1 MAGAVALPSWA
12 GRGRCRGPIAHHR
25 EPIVPAATQ
34 TLGGGSSAVAASS
47 HAACAR
53 FRGTDPLVTGLS
65 RRKLA
70 DVVGFPDVNGEIPEA
85 RWMRAM
91 TFERLVRDERFAS
104 EVATTAIGRLGL
116 ERPAGVVIAD
126 AHINIDNTASLLAAA
141 HVRAVEKNQVTLIH
155 GLALPFVGFEDAD
168 ATAVKPDFAVVAGN
182 PDAEES
188 GSWLVVGDAKD
199 YERLRSRIADGRLL
213 KGFLQVAVG
222 AESAASWSKL
232 PVGMEVHRWGVLAVP
247 RNAFLQPQALVEDV
261 SDHRAEVRM
270 RVAERRRESSGSTFD
285 PTSPLADHVAH
296 LKATFDPSS
305 CATCTLFAFCRGEL
319 RRSSDPGDLLIEIG
333 VPEELRPDLIGLL
346 DGTGEHGDVP
356 ASVLSNVRAT
366 ISGVGRWTGQRRVDP
381 AGPPGT
387 VNLLIAKSDA
397 TALGL
402 HGLAIQQVSSKG
414 RGKWATYVY
423 EDPHH
428 PNTRRA
434 AMRVIGEA
442 LKDAMRERRRENK
455 NAPSPVHLVVPEQIT
470 ADVLVSIADNLAGI
484 ELSRLRWDRDR
495 EEGRPPLTFDGEP
508 ATIPRKLSA
517 KERIAVSF
525 LLEEDRARAFKLRSP
540 IVDLRAVLAR
550 HLVAG
555 GPAVNSLRLDYL
567 APWSAGK
574 KVDHRELS
582 DAVEGSAHTPG
593 ARLIKSTSDKIHAA
607 LTGNSRSS
615 KRKGAAKPKVY
626 RRTVEAELAYKSKI
640 FGEALDALEQ
650 VEPSN
655 LRDAYRAVE
664 GAAQAVW
671 RRRLA
676 LHASDLV
683 RFGRTYRWWRNRL
696 VPSIESDA
704 RCHDQL
710 LALANPQAAEDL
722 AASAGNREIA
732 FATVVSVGPIVIEV
746 ESRRIGDG
754 DRIVLLHVDGAPC
767 VEGPG
772 IVVDTKPK
780 GSFKIDGLS
789 IGPLDVARTTDSDPP
804 HQFGWTPKT
813 VPAIEPGARL
823 IVADF
828 SWFSDNKGN
837 RFLNVKRAEPDSA
850 SSPGLDCTP
859 EAYEAAPHQHRFC
872 CRSHEAAEAEFSDQ
886 LALRRSRGELN
897 PETWPPI
904 VDGDEFEVEAK
915 GAPVGEPDSEPAEQP
930 PENVTIDDLE

>member
-1 MAGAVALPSWA
+1 MVAT
-12 GRGRCRGPIAHHR
+12 
-25 EPIVPAATQ
+25 ATK

-70 DVVGFPDVNGEIPEA
+70 QVVGFPDVNGEIPEA

-104 EVATTAIGRLGL
+104 EVATTAVGRLGL
-116 ERPAGVVIAD
+116 ERPAAVVIAD
-126 AHINIDNTASLLAAA
+126 AHVSIDNTASLLAAA
-141 HVRAVEKNQVTLIH
+141 HVRAVDKNQVTLIH
-155 GLALPFVGFEDAD
+155 GLALPFVGFEATH
-168 ATAVKPDFAVVAGN
+168 ATAVKPDFAVVASN

-188 GSWLVVGDAKD
+188 GSWLLIGDAKD

-270 RVAERRRESSGSTFD
+270 RVAERRQESSSSAFEPD
-285 PTSPLADHVAH
+285 SPIADHVTH

-305 CATCTLFAFCRGEL
+305 CATCTLFAFCRNEL

-333 VPEELRPDLIGLL
+333 VPEELRPDLAGLV
-346 DGTGEHGDVP
+346 DGSGEHGDVP
-356 ASVLSNVRAT
+356 ASVLANVLAT
-366 ISGVGRWTGQRRVDP
+366 TEGVGRWTGQRRVDP
-381 AGPPGT
+381 AGLPGT
-387 VNLLIAKSDA
+387 VNLVIAKSDA
-397 TALGL
+397 TALGI

-414 RGKWATYVY
+414 RGGWTTHVF

-428 PNTRRA
+428 PETRRA

-442 LKDAMRERRRENK
+442 LNNAMREMRRADKE
-455 NAPSPVHLVVPEQIT
+455 APSPVHLVVPDQIT

-484 ELSRLRWDRDR
+484 ELSRLRWARDR
-495 EEGRPPLTFDGEP
+495 EEGRPPLTFDGQP
-508 ATIPRKLSA
+508 AKVPRKLSN
-517 KERIAVSF
+517 KERTGVSF
-525 LLEEDRARAFKLRSP
+525 LLEEDRARAFKVRSP
-540 IVDLRAVLAR
+540 IVDLRVVLAR

-567 APWSAGK
+567 APWSSDK
-574 KVDHRELS
+574 KIDHRDLS
-582 DAVEGSAHTPG
+582 DEIEGSPHTPG
-593 ARLIKSTSDKIHAA
+593 ARLIKSTSDEIHVA
-607 LTGNSRSS
+607 LTGSSRSS

-626 RRTVEAELAYKSKI
+626 QRTVEAELAYKSKT
-640 FGEALDALEQ
+640 FEEALDALEK

-655 LRDAYRAVE
+655 LRDAHRAVE
-664 GAAQAVW
+664 GAAQSVW

-683 RFGRTYRWWRNRL
+683 RFGRTYRWWRNKL
-696 VPSIESDA
+696 VDSIESDA
-704 RCHDQL
+704 KCHDQL

-732 FATVVSVGPIVIEV
+732 FATVLSVDPIVIEV
-746 ESRRIGDG
+746 DSRRIGDG
-754 DRIVLLHVDGAPC
+754 DRIALLHVDGAAC

-772 IVVDTKPK
+772 IAVDTKPK

-789 IGPLDVARTTDSDPP
+789 IGPLDDARAAESDPP
-804 HQFGWTPKT
+804 HLFSWTPKT
-813 VPAIEPGARL
+813 VPALKPGARL

-828 SWFSDNKGN
+828 SWFSDNVGN
-837 RFLNVKRAEPDSA
+837 RFLNVERAKPDSA
-850 SSPGLDCTP
+850 SSPGADCTP
-859 EAYEAAPHQHRFC
+859 EAYEAAPSQHRFC
-872 CRSHEAAEAEFSDQ
+872 CRPHEAAEAEFSDQ